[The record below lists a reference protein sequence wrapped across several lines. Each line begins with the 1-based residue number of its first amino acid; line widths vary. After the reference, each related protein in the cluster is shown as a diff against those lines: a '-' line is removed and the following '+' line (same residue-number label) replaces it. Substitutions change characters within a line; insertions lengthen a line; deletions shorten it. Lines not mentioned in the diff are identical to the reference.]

1 MICSA
6 YKSKTSTDRCPN
18 KCLKGLSFCG
28 THAKAK
34 TKRLWV
40 DERNL
45 DTPATLIQKLWRG
58 YIIRKW
64 MKLAG
69 PGVLNRKNGHNEEE
83 LFSMDDRNSVHPFEY
98 FAFEE
103 KGKIYWFDV
112 RSLAEH
118 CIKDV
123 SPTNPYTREP
133 LSIETRRRMRSLC
146 VMRYNHGLSNRHD
159 PNATRSY
166 DEIVESGWIHV
177 CQIIHENGFFDEMK
191 PNMFLGM
198 TKFQLSTVLHMFK
211 RDLASWAA
219 EHKSPASRRNKYIQ
233 WIRRLIVEYAKGV
246 ETDRFKFLTSRVI
259 MAILNDSPD
268 QYSVC
273 FMFMS
278 ALYRL

>member
-6 YKSKTSTDRCPN
+6 YKNKTSTDRCSN
-18 KCLKGLSFCG
+18 KCLTGLSFCG

-34 TKRLWV
+34 TKRIWR
-40 DERNL
+40 DERTL
-45 DTPATLIQKLWRG
+45 DKQATLIQKLWRG
-58 YIIRKW
+58 YLIRKW

-83 LFSMDDRNSVHPFEY
+83 LFSMDGKNSVHPLDY

-118 CIKDV
+118 CVKDV
-123 SPTNPYTREP
+123 NPTNPYTREP
-133 LSIETRRRMRSLC
+133 LSIETRRRMRELC
-146 VMRYNHGLSNRHD
+146 VMRYNHGLSNRYD
-159 PNATRSY
+159 PNAVRSY
-166 DEIVESGWIHV
+166 EEVIESGWIHI

-198 TKFQLSTVLHMFK
+198 TKFQLSMVLNMFK

-219 EHKSPASRRNKYIQ
+219 EHKSTTSRRYKYVH
-233 WIRRLIVEYAKGV
+233 WLRRLIVEYAKGI
-246 ETDRFKFLTSRVI
+246 EHDRFKFLASRVI
-259 MAILNDSPD
+259 MAIFNDTVD
-268 QYSVC
+268 QYNVC
-273 FMFMS
+273 FMFMT